1 MNDGGFVA
9 LRPEARPM
17 RREALNESQLTAMK
31 AVVAA
36 LKEAVGRVQPSDER
50 EKADGFI
57 DPDRVSRL
65 FFVSGQ
71 PGSGKTSIYVT
82 LHALLGKKKSGKKK
96 REPDFH
102 EQYIS
107 AIPDLKNLDCAI
119 RWLEPMDLE
128 VAGDEGE
135 NLLAAVLVRISEAM
149 DGSSGGH
156 SKDWRDAMDKL
167 SELENDIGIAWDGNL
182 KARAAALDPD
192 SYSLEVMRAQRT
204 KLGTNQRLR
213 KALDALLE
221 FGREEIFVL
230 PIDDFYLKPT
240 ASLELLRLLRMVSVP
255 RLFFLIMGDIKTME
269 ALFFEK
275 ALADWS
281 GVAGPQVFAS
291 LEKRREEEILP
302 RIREMRARYLR
313 KLLPPGQR
321 AIIEWAQ
328 WYEALGYEP
337 SATALSGNTPK
348 LGELLSKI
356 YVWNRVGPDND
367 PNLMTLLNFLFT
379 PTCSEGQTA
388 NAKNKESTAV
398 NCWDWMSK
406 EPPAE
411 GSRLRKCLE
420 AYSAL
425 QILDATPREVADLW
439 MALKDLPESSSDQ
452 NMKYDREVAPKYL
465 LRVVDFALLAIEE
478 QDYLTEEQQDT
489 LRFAFPKSQKD
500 DLLFQTDELTLVA
513 KKGVPQETSPG
524 GAFVRS
530 HLDWKL
536 GISNNKETV
545 GPVPFLPPR
554 TAAWIILL
562 HDLVWNWVPDRITT
576 NLVREFREALS
587 KEKRWKRL
595 PTLNTPGWAWYKNKD
610 ALWVHFPL
618 PKFNTFRQLDRF
630 LVVWNQNLKNL
641 TPKSSTNLTPKGVV
655 RCWTFAM
662 WIAEDL
668 EGRYDRFADSILKT
682 PEEKTPEEEMPENGD
697 GELAK
702 FLKFEK
708 DSLKRYEDFGNFASG
723 KKR

>member
-1 MNDGGFVA
+1 MNDDGFVA

-17 RREALNESQLTAMK
+17 RREVLNESQLTAMK

-36 LKEAVGRVQPSDER
+36 LKEAVGQVQPSDER

-57 DPDRVSRL
+57 DTDRVSRL

-82 LHALLGKKKSGKKK
+82 LRALLGKKKPGKKK
-96 REPDFH
+96 REPGFH
-102 EQYIS
+102 EQYES
-107 AIPDLKNLDCAI
+107 AIPDLKDLDCAI

-135 NLLAAVLVRISEAM
+135 NLLAAVLVRISEVT

-192 SYSLEVMRAQRT
+192 SYSLEAMRAQRT

-213 KALDALLE
+213 EALDALLE
-221 FGREEIFVL
+221 YDHEEIFVL

-275 ALADWS
+275 ALADWTNI
-281 GVAGPQVFAS
+281 AGPQVFAS

-321 AIIEWAQ
+321 AIIEWTQ

-337 SATALSGNTPK
+337 SATASSGKIPT
-348 LGELLSKI
+348 LGERLSEI
-356 YVWNRVGPDND
+356 YVWYRVGPDKH
-367 PNLMTLLNFLFT
+367 PNSMTLRKFLST
-379 PTCSEGQTA
+379 PACPEGQTA
-388 NAKNKESTAV
+388 NAKDKESTAV

-406 EPPAE
+406 ELTAE
-411 GSRLRKCLE
+411 KNRLKKCME

-439 MALKDLPESSSDQ
+439 MGLKDLPESNSNQ
-452 NMKYDREVAPKYL
+452 NMQYDDEKAPRYL
-465 LRVVDFALLAIEE
+465 RKVIDFALLAIEE
-478 QDYLTEEQQDT
+478 QDYLTEEQQDI

-513 KKGVPQETSPG
+513 KESLLQEILPG
-524 GAFVRS
+524 GAFVRR

-536 GISNNKETV
+536 GVSNNKGTV

-562 HDLVWNWVPDRITT
+562 HDLAWSWNPDRITI
-576 NLVREFREALS
+576 NLVRELFMALS
-587 KEKRWKRL
+587 KEKRWKR
-595 PTLNTPGWAWYKNKD
+595 PTLETPGWAWYKYRN
-610 ALWVHFPL
+610 ALWAHFPL
-618 PKFNTFRQLDRF
+618 PSFNTFRQLDRF
-630 LVVWNQNLKNL
+630 LVVWNQNLKN
-641 TPKSSTNLTPKGVV
+641 STGKGIV
-655 RCWTFAM
+655 RCWIFAM
-662 WIAEDL
+662 WIAEDP
-668 EGRYDRFADSILKT
+668 EDHRYDQFADGYLK
-682 PEEKTPEEEMPENGD
+682 MPENGD
-697 GELAK
+697 DEVSGFGEFERDL
-702 FLKFEK
+702 LKE
-708 DSLKRYEDFGNFASG
+708 YEDFGQFASEEQQ
-723 KKR
+723 